1 MSTNNNFWR
10 EGRAEAV
17 SNRGPSAYQP
27 TASPLGQT
35 GSLSRR
41 AVVKLSAFSS
51 CIEASCCEAIH
62 YLVLYGG
69 ELLWSYPLSRL
80 VWRRAVV
87 KLSAF
92 SSCIEESCCEAIRF
106 LVLYGGELLWSYPLS
121 RPVWRRAVLEPSTLS
136 GQDGF
141 RRLQCACHSFQSP
154 IQYTIH
160 SV

>member
-92 SSCIEESCCEAIRF
+92 SSCMEASCCEAIHF
-106 LVLYGGELLWSYPLS
+106 LVLCGGELYWSHQLCLVRTVLDDS
-121 RPVWRRAVLEPSTLS
+121 SAPVIPFSLPYS
-136 GQDGF
+136 
-141 RRLQCACHSFQSP
+141 
-154 IQYTIH
+154 IQYIRFKQFY
-160 SV
+160 